1 MFIYL
6 SFPKPTVGYMYWS
19 DWGETQKIERAS
31 MDGSNRKVLV
41 SKNLTW
47 PNGLAIDF
55 EKNRLYWA
63 DGGTKK
69 IEYSDL
75 NGKGRTVLICE
86 YKIEDHCSVSRRNI
100 FQCGSFLQQRIYRI
114 HSVWLFSKIK
124 FTGPTGTP

>member
-1 MFIYL
+1 MIMILF
-6 SFPKPTVGYMYWS
+6 SAGYMYWS
-19 DWGETQKIERAS
+19 DWGEKQKIERAS
-31 MDGSNRKVLV
+31 MDGSDRKVLV

-55 EKNRLYWA
+55 EKSRIYWA

-86 YKIEDHCSVSRRNI
+86 YKQYFNCKNI
-100 FQCGSFLQQRIYRI
+100 FPRLYR
-114 HSVWLFSKIK
+114 L
-124 FTGPTGTP
+124 